1 VYFYEQS
8 SAMKWKIRSASKT
21 INHKPFCDIL

>member
-1 VYFYEQS
+1 
-8 SAMKWKIRSASKT
+8 MKWKIRSASKT

>member
-1 VYFYEQS
+1 
-8 SAMKWKIRSASKT
+8 MKWKIRSASET